1 MAESTPKLAD
11 ITWSSSTRNWV
22 ILVGL
27 GTAVFGIIVALPLFE
42 AMAIAALL
50 AYLLDPI
57 VRWLMRR
64 WRMGRSWAAAT
75 VFFTFLLVAIGIPA
89 WLGAV
94 TIRQVRRFQLD
105 LDRALAEIERWFS
118 QAIDFL
124 GYSVPLKDIVGDI
137 PAMLGDLLATL
148 PDGSLN
154 VLSTVTTNLLWSSV
168 VVVTLYY
175 LLKDGPK
182 IKPWLVDLAPPP
194 YRPEIGRLLD
204 RVDHIW
210 GKFLGIQLLLFVI
223 FAVLLLLGTL
233 LVVWLFR
240 SGLLEWSVFGF
251 VGLLL
256 VVYTV
261 VQQVD
266 NLWLRPQFLGRQLN
280 LHPGIVFVG
289 LVGALV
295 LSGFLGALVVV
306 PLMATAKAIGQY
318 VHHKLL
324 GIPPWPELVVVEEP
338 GSKVDGKKAKK
349 GYGRF
354 SIGNIKARV
363 STPITKMLVVPASLL
378 AGVFYALL
386 RLLHLRRK
394 NDT

>member
-118 QAIDFL
+118 QSIDFL

-182 IKPWLVDLAPPP
+182 IKPWLVDLAPP
-194 YRPEIGRLLD
+194 
-204 RVDHIW
+204 H
-210 GKFLGIQLLLFVI
+210 LG
-223 FAVLLLLGTL
+223 
-233 LVVWLFR
+233 
-240 SGLLEWSVFGF
+240 
-251 VGLLL
+251 
-256 VVYTV
+256 
-261 VQQVD
+261 
-266 NLWLRPQFLGRQLN
+266 
-280 LHPGIVFVG
+280 
-289 LVGALV
+289 
-295 LSGFLGALVVV
+295 
-306 PLMATAKAIGQY
+306 
-318 VHHKLL
+318 
-324 GIPPWPELVVVEEP
+324 
-338 GSKVDGKKAKK
+338 
-349 GYGRF
+349 
-354 SIGNIKARV
+354 
-363 STPITKMLVVPASLL
+363 
-378 AGVFYALL
+378 
-386 RLLHLRRK
+386 
-394 NDT
+394 

>member
-1 MAESTPKLAD
+1 MNRA
-11 ITWSSSTRNWV
+11 
-22 ILVGL
+22 
-27 GTAVFGIIVALPLFE
+27 
-42 AMAIAALL
+42 
-50 AYLLDPI
+50 
-57 VRWLMRR
+57 
-64 WRMGRSWAAAT
+64 WAASS
-75 VFFTFLLVAIGIPA
+75 VFITFLLVAIGIPA
-89 WLGAV
+89 WLGALTV
-94 TIRQVRRFQLD
+94 RQVRRFQLD
-105 LDRALAEIERWFS
+105 LDAALAEIERWFS
-118 QAIDFL
+118 QPTDIL
-124 GYSVPLKDIVGDI
+124 GFELLLKDVIGDL
-137 PAMLGDLLATL
+137 PAMIGDLLATL
-148 PDGSLN
+148 PDGSLDI
-154 VLSTVTTNLLWSSV
+154 LSTVTTNLLWSSV

-182 IKPWLVDLAPPP
+182 IKPWLVDLAPSA
-194 YRPEIGRLLD
+194 YRPEFGRLLD

-240 SGLLEWSVFGF
+240 SGLLEWSVLGF

-256 VVYTV
+256 AVYTA

-318 VHHKLL
+318 VHYKLL
-324 GIPPWPELVVVEEP
+324 GVPPWPELVVKKEP
-338 GSKVDGKKAKK
+338 ELEKEKVKK
-349 GYGRF
+349 GNGRF
-354 SIGNIKARV
+354 SIAKIKAG
-363 STPITKMLVVPASLL
+363 TTAPMKKLLVIPASLV
-378 AGVFYALL
+378 AGGFYALL
-386 RLLHLRRK
+386 RFLHLKRK
-394 NDT
+394 NNS

>member
-1 MAESTPKLAD
+1 MAETTPQLTD
-11 ITWSSSTRNWV
+11 TTWSPTTRNLV

-27 GTAVFGIIVALPLFE
+27 GTAVVGIIAALPLFE
-42 AMAIAALL
+42 SLAIAGLL
-50 AYLLDPI
+50 AYLLDPA

-64 WRMGRSWAAAT
+64 WRMNRAWAASS
-75 VFFTFLLVAIGIPA
+75 VFITFLLVAIGIPA
-89 WLGAV
+89 WLGALTV
-94 TIRQVRRFQLD
+94 RQVRRFQLD
-105 LDRALAEIERWFS
+105 LDAALAEIERWFS
-118 QAIDFL
+118 QPTDIL
-124 GYSVPLKDIVGDI
+124 GFELLLKDVIGDL
-137 PAMLGDLLATL
+137 PAMIGDLLATL
-148 PDGSLN
+148 PDGSLDI
-154 VLSTVTTNLLWSSV
+154 LSTVTTNLLWSSV

-182 IKPWLVDLAPPP
+182 IKPWLVDLAPSA
-194 YRPEIGRLLD
+194 YRPEFGRLLD

-240 SGLLEWSVFGF
+240 SGLLEWSVLGF

-256 VVYTV
+256 AVYTA

-318 VHHKLL
+318 VHYKLL
-324 GIPPWPELVVVEEP
+324 GVPPWPELVVKKEP
-338 GSKVDGKKAKK
+338 ELEKEKVKK
-349 GYGRF
+349 GNGRF
-354 SIGNIKARV
+354 SIAKIKAG
-363 STPITKMLVVPASLL
+363 TTAPMKKLLVIPASLV
-378 AGVFYALL
+378 AGGFYALL
-386 RLLHLRRK
+386 RFLHLKRK
-394 NDT
+394 NNS